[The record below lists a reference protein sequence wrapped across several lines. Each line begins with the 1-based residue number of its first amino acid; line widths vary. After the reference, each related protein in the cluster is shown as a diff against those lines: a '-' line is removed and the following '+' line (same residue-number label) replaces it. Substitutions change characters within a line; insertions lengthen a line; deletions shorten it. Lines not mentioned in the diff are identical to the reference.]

1 MPSKN
6 VFNLSK
12 ARVSCIDVLH
22 EDCFNNPM
30 RRRQILPFAVSL
42 LAASPAFAWPDQP
55 VRLVVPFTPGTGP
68 DIIAR
73 FVAERL
79 SARFGQPVVV
89 ENVAG
94 ASGNIGSQQ
103 VARAKPDGHT
113 LMSSVNTL
121 VMNASLYKNLPY
133 DPVAD
138 FAPLG
143 LTAWGSLVLVA
154 HPSQKPNTLGE
165 LVAAAK
171 AAPKTLTYGSPGVG
185 TPHHLSMAL
194 VETAS
199 GIELVHVP
207 YKGTAGAV
215 QDLLGGQIGYMFLP
229 VHVSAQHIRAGKL
242 KAIAAGSP
250 LRLPALPDVPTLAES
265 GLKGVDVDMWYGL
278 FAPKGTPPDIIER
291 LNREVGAILTSP
303 EARTLFETQ
312 VLTPVTST
320 PAALADIVA
329 RDRLRWAEVVAKRGI
344 QPE

>member
-1 MPSKN
+1 MT
-6 VFNLSK
+6 
-12 ARVSCIDVLH
+12 
-22 EDCFNNPM
+22 
-30 RRRQILPFAVSL
+30 
-42 LAASPAFAWPDQP
+42 
-55 VRLVVPFTPGTGP
+55 LVVPFTPGTGP

-79 SARFGQPVVV
+79 SPKLGQPVVV

-121 VMNASLYKNLPY
+121 VMNASLFKNLPY

-138 FAPLG
+138 FAPIG

-154 HPSQKPNTLGE
+154 NPSQTPNTLAE

-171 AAPKTLTYGSPGVG
+171 AKPEDADLRQPGRR
-185 TPHHLSMAL
+185 HA
-194 VETAS
+194 AS
-199 GIELVHVP
+199 SVDGAGRDRRAGIELLHVP

-250 LRLPALPDVPTLAES
+250 KRLPQLPDVPTLVES
-265 GLKGVDVDMWYGL
+265 RPGGRRRRHVV
-278 FAPKGTPPDIIER
+278 R
-291 LNREVGAILTSP
+291 L
-303 EARTLFETQ
+303 
-312 VLTPVTST
+312 
-320 PAALADIVA
+320 
-329 RDRLRWAEVVAKRGI
+329 LRAQGHAGRRSSSG
-344 QPE
+344 

>member
-1 MPSKN
+1 M
-6 VFNLSK
+6 
-12 ARVSCIDVLH
+12 H
-22 EDCFNNPM
+22 
-30 RRRQILPFAVSL
+30 RRQVFSFAAGVMGLP
-42 LAASPAFAWPDQP
+42 LAFRSALAWPDQP
-55 VRLVVPFTPGTGP
+55 IRLVVPFTPGGGP

-79 SARFGQPVVV
+79 SPKLGQPVMV
-89 ENVAG
+89 ENIPG

-103 VARAKPDGHT
+103 VARAKPDGQT

-133 DPVAD
+133 DPVTD

-171 AAPKTLTYGSPGVG
+171 AEPKTLTYGSPGVG

-194 VETAS
+194 MEIAS
-199 GIELVHVP
+199 GIVLVHVP
-207 YKGTAGAV
+207 YKGSAGAV

-229 VHVSAQHIRAGKL
+229 VQVSAPHIRAGKL
-242 KAIAAGSP
+242 KAIATGSP
-250 LRLPALPDVPTLAES
+250 ERLPQFPDVPTLSES
-265 GLKGVDVDMWYGL
+265 GLKGVDVDMWYGF
-278 FAPKGTPPDIIER
+278 FAPKGTPTDVVTR
-291 LNREVGAILTSP
+291 LNQEIVAILDSP
-303 EARTLFETQ
+303 EARTAFEAQ
-312 VLTPVTST
+312 GLIPATST
-320 PAALADIVA
+320 PAALGEIVV
-329 RDRLRWAEVVAKRGI
+329 RDRTRWADVVAKRGI

>member
-1 MPSKN
+1 MRKTTG
-6 VFNLSK
+6 
-12 ARVSCIDVLH
+12 SCILIVLA
-22 EDCFNNPM
+22 M
-30 RRRQILPFAVSL
+30 LFAGPV
-42 LAASPAFAWPDQP
+42 FGWPDQP
-55 VRLVVPFTPGTGP
+55 VKVVVPFTPGTGP

-79 SARFGQPVVV
+79 KLGQPVVV

-103 VARAKPDGHT
+103 VARAKADGHT

-138 FAPLG
+138 FAPIG

-154 HPSQKPNTLGE
+154 HPAQKPNTLAE
-165 LVAAAK
+165 LIALAK
-171 AAPKTLTYGSPGVG
+171 AEPKTLNYGSPGVG

-194 VETAS
+194 VETTA
-199 GIELVHVP
+199 GIEMTHIP

-229 VHVSAQHIRAGKL
+229 VHVSVQHIRAGKL

-250 LRLPALPDVPTLAES
+250 QRLPALPDVPTLAEA

-278 FAPKGTPPDIIER
+278 FAPKGTPAETVDR
-291 LNREVGAILTSP
+291 LNKDVGAILTSP
-303 EARTLFETQ
+303 EARALFETQ
-312 VLTPVTST
+312 GLTPVTST
-320 PAALADIVA
+320 PAALSDIVA
-329 RDRLRWAEVVAKRGI
+329 RDRARWAEVVAKRGI
-344 QPE
+344 TPE

>member
-1 MPSKN
+1 M
-6 VFNLSK
+6 L
-12 ARVSCIDVLH
+12 L
-22 EDCFNNPM
+22 
-30 RRRQILPFAVSL
+30 RRSL
-42 LAASPAFAWPDQP
+42 LAMPAVLAATPAAIEEALAWPDQP
-55 VRLVVPFTPGTGP
+55 VKLVVPFTPGTGP

-73 FVAERL
+73 FLGERL
-79 SARFGQPVVV
+79 KLGQPVVV

-138 FAPLG
+138 FVPVG

-154 HPSQKPNTLGE
+154 HPSQTPKTLGE
-165 LVAAAK
+165 LIALAK
-171 AAPKTLTYGSPGVG
+171 AKPKDLNYGSPGVG

-194 VETAS
+194 VETSA
-199 GIELVHVP
+199 GIDMTHVP

-242 KAIAAGSP
+242 RAIAAGSP
-250 LRLPALPDVPTLAES
+250 RRLPQLTDVPTLAEA
-265 GLKGVDVDMWYGL
+265 GLTGVNVDMWYGL
-278 FAPKGTPPDIIER
+278 FAPKGTPAETVAR
-291 LNREVGAILTSP
+291 LNKEVGTILSSP
-303 EARTLFETQ
+303 EAKTIFEAQ
-312 VLTPVTST
+312 GLVPMTST
-320 PAALADIVA
+320 PQTLGEIVA
-329 RDRLRWAEVVAKRGI
+329 RDLKRWADVVAKRGI
-344 QPE
+344 KPE